1 MGISPCALTKKGCF
15 MAVDFPAIKAFSAA
29 SFEPFTKGLE
39 AIAAE
44 TTDYSKKSFSK
55 SQAFFEKLFGV
66 KKFDEA
72 IQLQSDF
79 AKCTS

>member
-1 MGISPCALTKKGCF
+1 

-44 TTDYSKKSFSK
+44 TTDYSKKGCVANSVRGRSGHGRTGEVYAA
-55 SQAFFEKLFGV
+55 SE
-66 KKFDEA
+66 
-72 IQLQSDF
+72 
-79 AKCTS
+79 